1 MMYAL
6 ERRVLLKTGHCPRY
20 CWQRYAISANRLLLD
35 RVRQGQ
41 PKLKEWRIVS
51 MAFSIWDGRHNFAQ
65 SA

>member
-20 CWQRYAISANRLLLD
+20 CWQRYAVSANRLLLD
-35 RVRQGQ
+35 KVRRGQ
-41 PKLKEWRIVS
+41 PKPKEWRIVS
-51 MAFSIWDGRHNFAQ
+51 MAFSLRGERRDFAK